1 MQSLLDAS
9 NFEKPSPC
17 GSCFPTL
24 IQFERDSGRR
34 TVIETNQITEE
45 KLLSHL
51 RWVDQKKNGFTGER
65 CESNWTMLNLANETN
80 SASMNEHLVSSKRH
94 GLRLEIVQYI
104 LRTINTEV
112 QCSSSYIF

>member
-24 IQFERDSGRR
+24 IQFERDSGKR

-45 KLLSHL
+45 KLLSYL

-65 CESNWTMLNLANETN
+65 CEPNWTILSLANETK
-80 SASMNEHLVSSKRH
+80 SDEHLVSSKRH
-94 GLRLEIVQYI
+94 GMRLEIVQYI
-104 LRTINTEV
+104 LKTINTEV
-112 QCSSSYIF
+112 QCLNSYIF